1 MGEEDS
7 QGLMTV
13 GELAARVGVTVR
25 TIQYYDQRG
34 LLHPTCKGEQNLRLY
49 SPADEERLNRIITLK
64 YLGLS
69 LAQIQE
75 SEGSDTDAELGGAL
89 ARRAEE
95 LERES
100 ARILRDMNV
109 LQGLRSHL
117 AAGGRTDWNEL
128 AATVGRVQDR
138 EDMLWA
144 AITGESLEGYP
155 VPELSREE
163 VICWHQLMGDTI
175 EAMHDGVLVTDE
187 RAQAL
192 AIRFS
197 SLGGMPHALAGLKR
211 LAHQRSSGPKQY
223 GRDFYAGI
231 QRRTLSFLQDALDYS
246 RANAQV

>member
-89 ARRAEE
+89 TRRAEE

-197 SLGGMPHALAGLKR
+197 SLCGMPYALAGLKR